1 MRDITKG
8 TEQLSFA
15 EQLKSINRTA
25 LERKANP
32 DIDRWKKDQREQ
44 IVYMFK
50 KDALSTFEHVANC
63 GLLVGYVYK
72 EGRWGKQ
79 IENIPNA
86 EVLTRQIVE
95 EIFEPYGITVVL
107 VEVKENG
114 YITIHLTIQ

>member
-1 MRDITKG
+1 MRDIKEK

-32 DIDRWKKDQREQ
+32 DIDRWKKDQRER
-44 IVYMFK
+44 IVYMFQ
-50 KDALSTFEHVANC
+50 KDALSTFKCRANC
-63 GLLVGYVYK
+63 GELVGYVYK
-72 EGRWGKQ
+72 KRDWGEK

-114 YITIHLTIQ
+114 CITIHLTIQ